1 MSSIDIQVNDRY
13 QAQDNGFDATER
25 SMRRLFL
32 LLLTIFL
39 VILILVGS
47 FTVYKSFKQKQ
58 CRLQLLRLTEG
69 EVPQRLH
76 EMEVLQ
82 NDRQVI
88 MALGVVHRMEEQ
100 MKANARGRQE
110 EVELSRLSS
119 PSKASQQQM
128 L

>member
-1 MSSIDIQVNDRY
+1 
-13 QAQDNGFDATER
+13 
-25 SMRRLFL
+25 MRRLFL

-58 CRLQLLRLTEG
+58 CRLQLLRLVEG

-100 MKANARGRQE
+100 MKANARGRHE